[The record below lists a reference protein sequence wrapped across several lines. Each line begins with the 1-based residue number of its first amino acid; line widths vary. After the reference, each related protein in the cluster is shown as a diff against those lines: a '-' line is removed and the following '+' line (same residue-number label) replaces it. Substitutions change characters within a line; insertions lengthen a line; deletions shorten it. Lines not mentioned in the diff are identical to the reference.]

1 MRVFALLSR
10 YFNGY
15 DAQRLELALDCRAG
29 KTEKPFVEE
38 VPVDMNSADINSV
51 LHIQGR
57 ESATDSE
64 EKLYQL
70 LTEGI
75 PAMQKIATVYISQS
89 IKQMRV
95 TKLPNIRLG
104 VSLSA
109 GLLNLDMDVEGMD
122 QTQLFDILSRY
133 DRRKKY
139 FRLKDGSFLDVS
151 HGQLR
156 ELSAL
161 KDSLQISDSELKKGR
176 TQVPAY
182 RAMYL
187 DSQLKGGDL
196 IRVEKDRGFR
206 ALIRNMETMEDHKFQ
221 VPPEQEKILRGYQKE
236 GFCWIKTLKHNR
248 FGGILADD
256 MGLGKTLQ
264 VITFLWSE
272 FLDLRL
278 GKTGVRLW

>member
-264 VITFLWSE
+264 VITFLWS
-272 FLDLRL
+272 
-278 GKTGVRLW
+278 